1 MSQTMPPGSVDPLP
15 PPFTS
20 FAQYKEALDVFYYN
34 DGGMGANKPRM
45 RRPHKRSHV
54 VTERINT
61 HDGTPC
67 TVAWHR
73 YTRGFPDQPEER
85 HGTLRAPFGS
95 FQVYLPC
102 PTPDGSRDMEIDRDE
117 TTSRVAELLESK
129 THMTRHGDDVG
140 FRDRLDV
147 FGLAVRP
154 GSSREELVSACVAH
168 QQSEIAARNQANGAP
183 EGEDSELHIWD
194 SEFHIWRWNITSADW
209 NQKNYAHSLIVIEP
223 AHHTDVEGEEEEEEE
238 KWAGDKTTFLFVWF
252 DRDEK
257 ERDEEDELA
266 YPPVKVLAKQGLQ
279 QAAKEMHR
287 MRGAGST
294 VIANTMEPYTAD
306 FGEPYVRPEPVVK
319 RPSRY
324 QLIRRRQRRAQ
335 GLPSDDEDED
345 WDEDD

>member
-1 MSQTMPPGSVDPLP
+1 MPPDSVDPLP

-20 FAQYKEALDVFYYN
+20 FAQYKEALDEFYYKN
-34 DGGMGANKPRM
+34 GGMGSNHPRR
-45 RRPHKRSHV
+45 RRPHKLPHL

-102 PTPDGSRDMEIDRDE
+102 PTIDSSRDVETDRTE

-129 THMTRHGDDVG
+129 TFLTRHNADNH

-147 FGLAVRP
+147 YGLAVRP
-154 GSSREELVSACVAH
+154 GSSREELVSACIAH
-168 QQSEIAARNQANGAP
+168 QQSEIAARNQASGAQ
-183 EGEDSELHIWD
+183 EGEE
-194 SEFHIWRWNITSADW
+194 SEFHIWRFNITSADG
-209 NQKNYAHSLIVIEP
+209 NQKNYAHSLVVIEP
-223 AHHTDVEGEEEEEEE
+223 AHNTDVDKEEEEKAAE

-252 DRDEK
+252 DRDER
-257 ERDEEDELA
+257 ERDEEDELD
-266 YPPVKVLAKQGLQ
+266 YPPVKVLVKQGLQ
-279 QAAKEMHR
+279 QAAEEMYR
-287 MRGAGST
+287 MRGAGSS
-294 VIANTMEPYTAD
+294 VIANTMEKYTAD
-306 FGEPYVRPEPVVK
+306 FGEPYVRPEPAVK
-319 RPSRY
+319 RPTRY

-345 WDEDD
+345 WDDDN

>member
-1 MSQTMPPGSVDPLP
+1 MPPDSVDPLP

-20 FAQYKEALDVFYYN
+20 FAQYKEALDKFYYKN
-34 DGGMGANKPRM
+34 GGMGANNPCM
-45 RRPHKRSHV
+45 RRPHKLPHL

-102 PTPDGSRDMEIDRDE
+102 PT
-117 TTSRVAELLESK
+117 TSRVAELLESK
-129 THMTRHGDDVG
+129 TFLTRHDADVD

-147 FGLAVRP
+147 YGLAVRP
-154 GSSREELVSACVAH
+154 GFSREELVSACIAH
-168 QQSEIAARNQANGAP
+168 QQSEIAARNQASGAQ
-183 EGEDSELHIWD
+183 EGEE
-194 SEFHIWRWNITSADW
+194 
-209 NQKNYAHSLIVIEP
+209 KP
-223 AHHTDVEGEEEEEEE
+223 AHYTDVEEEEEAAE

-252 DRDEK
+252 DRDK
-257 ERDEEDELA
+257 RERDKEDELG

-279 QAAKEMHR
+279 QAAKEMYR
-287 MRGAGST
+287 MRGAGSS
-294 VIANTMEPYTAD
+294 VIANTMEKYTAD

-319 RPSRY
+319 RPTRY

-345 WDEDD
+345 VDDDN